1 MTASQELIDFLKQ
14 HEGFRSA
21 PYLDTEGVPT
31 IGYGTVYYPNGT
43 KVTMADAHVDEP
55 TAAEYL
61 TDTVNK
67 NAATVE
73 KIVCVPLTQG
83 RLDALTEFSY
93 NLGLGALESST
104 LLKMIH
110 ANINDPTISEQFGR
124 WVNGAHGVI
133 QALVERRAWDKA
145 KWDEV
150 NQTA

>member
-1 MTASQELIDFLKQ
+1 MTPSQELIDFLKQ

-43 KVTMADAHVDEP
+43 KVTMSDPHVDEP
-55 TAAEYL
+55 TAAQYL
-61 TDTVNK
+61 LDTVNHM
-67 NAATVE
+67 ALMVE
-73 KIVCVPLTQG
+73 RVVAEPLTQG
-83 RLDALTEFSY
+83 QLDALTEFSY
-93 NLGLGALESST
+93 NLGLGALGSST

-110 ANINDPTISEQFGR
+110 TNIKDPTISEQFGR
-124 WVNGAHGVI
+124 WVNGTHGVI
-133 QALVERRAWDKA
+133 QALVERRAWDKS